1 MSITTIAAQAPAA
14 QATVAQ
20 RPNDFVPSKAAQ
32 AKPAQEA
39 SVTTSSAEQKQQL
52 EAAVKAVAQ
61 FAKPMAGNLE
71 FSLDDETLKKIP
83 RIACEIHEGPGIPYT
98 CQEFLQYMERKNFA
112 VEVYDQRQMG
122 SMLVC
127 MAWLINKAG

>member
-1 MSITTIAAQAPAA
+1 MSITTIAAQAPAAQAPAA

-39 SVTTSSAEQKQQL
+39 PATISSAEQKQQL

-71 FSLDDETLKKIP
+71 FSLDDETGKTVVKVVDATTNELIRQIP
-83 RIACEIHEGPGIPYT
+83 SEEMLEIARALDRLQGI
-98 CQEFLQYMERKNFA
+98 L
-112 VEVYDQRQMG
+112 VRQ
-122 SMLVC
+122 
-127 MAWLINKAG
+127 KA

>member
-14 QATVAQ
+14 QAPAAQATVAQ
-20 RPNDFVPSKAAQ
+20 RSSDFVPSKAAQ

-71 FSLDDETLKKIP
+71 FSLDDETGKTVVKVVDATTNELIRQIP
-83 RIACEIHEGPGIPYT
+83 SEEMLEIARALDRLQGI
-98 CQEFLQYMERKNFA
+98 L
-112 VEVYDQRQMG
+112 VRQ
-122 SMLVC
+122 
-127 MAWLINKAG
+127 KA

>member
-1 MSITTIAAQAPAA
+1 MSITTIAAHATAA

-20 RPNDFVPSKAAQ
+20 RSSDFVPSKAAQ

-71 FSLDDETLKKIP
+71 FSLDDETGKTVVKVVDATTNELIRQIP
-83 RIACEIHEGPGIPYT
+83 SEEMLEIARALDRLQGI
-98 CQEFLQYMERKNFA
+98 L
-112 VEVYDQRQMG
+112 VRQ
-122 SMLVC
+122 
-127 MAWLINKAG
+127 KA